1 MDNTQNKSADD
12 LISDVYSKLI
22 DVEAS
27 MKLVVIA
34 ADAPNVD
41 PSSIGSFIDLMRP
54 IIMYAADQLDDIRY
68 ILRKGTE
75 KDE

>member
-12 LISDVYSKLI
+12 LISDAYSKLI

-34 ADAPNVD
+34 ADTPNVD

-54 IIMYAADQLDDIRY
+54 IIMYAADQLDDVRY
-68 ILRKGTE
+68 NLRKGAE